1 MGNFSHLKRCLELR
15 EKDIVDAVASRALC
29 RELLEHLAAI
39 SKPNDGAPKIL
50 LVFARMATTA
60 CDWIDGELRIEIM
73 GDGDVSVV
81 ELMSELGGGLRER
94 VLPSFG
100 MSVPLAEFTRAV
112 ERVPHMI
119 APLTT
124 KTKTARRV
132 IFSATEQTRKTSMP
146 PPMVE
151 IGEDSL
157 FVVPGAAKMPVMGG
171 GRGPSL
177 RGYNEKAGPRIAT
190 KPDFAA
196 QKLGGPEH
204 PTLDDVKAVTQK
216 DVDDLDDDWE
226 PKKK

>member
-1 MGNFSHLKRCLELR
+1 MSEYSHIKRCLELGER
-15 EKDIVDAVASRALC
+15 DIASAVESRDACKD
-29 RELLEHLAAI
+29 LLDHLASI

-60 CDWIDGELRIEIM
+60 CEWIEGELRIEVV
-73 GDGDVSVV
+73 GDGEVSVV

-100 MSVPLAEFTRAV
+100 LNVPLIEFTRAV
-112 ERVPHMI
+112 DRVPHMI

-132 IFSATEQTRKTSMP
+132 VFTATEETRKTSMP

-157 FVVPGAAKMPVMGG
+157 FIVPGTPKVPMVG
-171 GRGPSL
+171 GRMPGV
-177 RGYNEKAGPRIAT
+177 AT
-190 KPDFAA
+190 PMKG
-196 QKLGGPEH
+196 L
-204 PTLDDVKAVTQK
+204 KAVTKVGPGAPKAPAVTSDKNKTDKNQAGTEA
-216 DVDDLDDDWE
+216 DDDGWD
-226 PKKK
+226 K